1 MSQTWSLTALGLGQ
15 RISRHRVAT
24 TRSISTSCSP
34 PRLVEVG
41 GPSFAP
47 EHVKLFAA
55 KAKAQ
60 PSGKYYRKMPSLK
73 SQNSNKPTYAGGG
86 GGVGRGG
93 RGGFGHGG
101 GPGGLGTTAA
111 LFIRSF
117 ASSISKERFHI
128 PIAMQ

>member
-1 MSQTWSLTALGLGQ
+1 MQTAWLPQVFQQTA
-15 RISRHRVAT
+15 
-24 TRSISTSCSP
+24 SP
-34 PRLVEVG
+34 
-41 GPSFAP
+41 
-47 EHVKLFAA
+47 
-55 KAKAQ
+55 
-60 PSGKYYRKMPSLK
+60 K
-73 SQNSNKPTYAGGG
+73 SQNSNKPTEAAGGG

-128 PIAMQ
+128 AIAKAYAPEPPRLLG